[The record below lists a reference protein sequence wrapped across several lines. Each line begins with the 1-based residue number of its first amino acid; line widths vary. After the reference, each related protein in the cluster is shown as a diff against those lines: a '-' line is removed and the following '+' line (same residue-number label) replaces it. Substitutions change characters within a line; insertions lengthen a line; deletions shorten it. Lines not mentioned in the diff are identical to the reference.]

1 VNNDEFNQTIYFMTI
16 GRGFIYG
23 MVAML
28 LIFFVLEDTVLNFD
42 GRTGYLAQSGSV
54 LYFDIVVIIN
64 LRILVMSN
72 GFTPFL
78 LFSVFGSIGMYWV
91 AYEFFI
97 STVDGEMSASFK
109 QEWTTWNICFVHL
122 ILIMMLIL
130 TEFGY
135 KKYKWYDRES
145 KRNPLSLVAEVW
157 KKGGFMQREDD
168 E

>member
-109 QEWTTWNICFVHL
+109 Q
-122 ILIMMLIL
+122 
-130 TEFGY
+130 
-135 KKYKWYDRES
+135 
-145 KRNPLSLVAEVW
+145 
-157 KKGGFMQREDD
+157 
-168 E
+168 